1 MKRLAQFLVILFL
14 VLILAGAVLSPSAFA
29 RKQGRLPL
37 SPKVMEAKSALIV
50 CECPRGMA
58 VAEGRALQEL
68 QLWGR
73 FQIVKHRDKADLVF
87 LFSANQYLGDY
98 LTRDGPDKRP
108 VSVDFTIM
116 TVVDPHTGESLW
128 SDSRRWGSW
137 RVDHATR
144 DLIAEF
150 RQQIEGQT
158 KKWTLN
164 DILMCSVSPDLAAFA
179 NLTAEQAL
187 ALSKSGSGVSRI
199 AGSRDRLTLDSHE
212 APEFCKQAQLVVS
225 PDNRIVAFEV
235 LAPLADSLDLT
246 EVLQQADQF
255 DFAGGKDTD
264 GDQVYFNAQSKDKK
278 ILIRFEVQGHKSV
291 LSWVRFSY

>member
-1 MKRLAQFLVILFL
+1 MKRLAQFLVIL
-14 VLILAGAVLSPSAFA
+14 ILAGAGSLPSAFA
-29 RKQGRLPL
+29 KKQGRLSL
-37 SPKVMEAKSALIV
+37 SPKVVEAKSALIV

-68 QLWGR
+68 QVWGR

-116 TVVDPHTGESLW
+116 TVVDPSTGENLW

-144 DLIAEF
+144 ELIAEF
-150 RQQIEGQT
+150 RQRIEGQT
-158 KKWTLN
+158 KKWALN

-187 ALSKSGSGVSRI
+187 AKSGSGVSRI
-199 AGSRDRLTLDSHE
+199 AGSPDRLTLDSPE
-212 APEFCKQAQLVVS
+212 APDFCRQAQLVVG
-225 PDNRIVAFEV
+225 PDNRIVAFDV
-235 LAPLADSLDLT
+235 PASLADSLDLT
-246 EVLQQADQF
+246 EVLQQADRF

-264 GDQVYFNAQSKDKK
+264 SNQVYFNAQSKDKK

-291 LSWVRFSY
+291 LSWVRYSY

>member
-1 MKRLAQFLVILFL
+1 MKRLAQFLVIL
-14 VLILAGAVLSPSAFA
+14 ILAGAGSLPSAFA
-29 RKQGRLPL
+29 KKQGRLSL
-37 SPKVMEAKSALIV
+37 SPKVVEAKSALIV

-58 VAEGRALQEL
+58 VAEGRALEEL
-68 QLWGR
+68 QLWGS

-116 TVVDPHTGESLW
+116 TVVDPSTGENLW

-144 DLIAEF
+144 ELIAEF
-150 RQQIEGQT
+150 RQRIEGQT
-158 KKWTLN
+158 KKWALN

-187 ALSKSGSGVSRI
+187 AKSGSGVSRI
-199 AGSRDRLTLDSHE
+199 AGSPDRLTLDSPE
-212 APEFCKQAQLVVS
+212 APDFCRQAQLVVG
-225 PDNRIVAFEV
+225 PDNRIVAFDV
-235 LAPLADSLDLT
+235 PASLADSLDLT
-246 EVLQQADQF
+246 EVLQQADRF

-264 GDQVYFNAQSKDKK
+264 SNQVYFNAQSKDKK

-291 LSWVRFSY
+291 LSWVRYSY

>member
-1 MKRLAQFLVILFL
+1 MKRLAQFLVIL
-14 VLILAGAVLSPSAFA
+14 ILAGAGSLPSAFA
-29 RKQGRLPL
+29 KKQGRLSL
-37 SPKVMEAKSALIV
+37 SPKVVEAKSALIV

-58 VAEGRALQEL
+58 VAEGRALEEL

-116 TVVDPHTGESLW
+116 TVVDPSTGENLW

-144 DLIAEF
+144 ELIAEF
-150 RQQIEGQT
+150 RQRIEGQT
-158 KKWTLN
+158 KKWALN

-187 ALSKSGSGVSRI
+187 AKSGSGVSRI
-199 AGSRDRLTLDSHE
+199 AGSPDRLTLDSPE
-212 APEFCKQAQLVVS
+212 APDFCRQAQLVVG
-225 PDNRIVAFEV
+225 PDNRIVAFDV
-235 LAPLADSLDLT
+235 PASLADSLDLT
-246 EVLQQADQF
+246 EVLQQADRF

-264 GDQVYFNAQSKDKK
+264 SNQVYFNAQSKDKK

-291 LSWVRFSY
+291 LSWVRYSY

>member
-1 MKRLAQFLVILFL
+1 
-14 VLILAGAVLSPSAFA
+14 
-29 RKQGRLPL
+29 
-37 SPKVMEAKSALIV
+37 
-50 CECPRGMA
+50 
-58 VAEGRALQEL
+58 
-68 QLWGR
+68 
-73 FQIVKHRDKADLVF
+73 LVF
-87 LFSANQYLGDY
+87 LFSANPYLGDY
-98 LTRDGPDKRP
+98 VTRDGPDKRP

-116 TVVDPHTGESLW
+116 TVVDPHTGENLW

-150 RQQIEGQT
+150 RQQIEGQA

-164 DILMCSVSPDLAAFA
+164 DILMCSVSPDLAVFA

-199 AGSRDRLTLDSHE
+199 AGSPDRLTLDSPE
-212 APEFCKQAQLVVS
+212 APDFCRQAQLVVG
-225 PDNRIVAFEV
+225 PDNRIVAFDV
-235 LAPLADSLDLT
+235 PASLADSLDLT
-246 EVLQQADQF
+246 EVLQQADRF

-264 GDQVYFNAQSKDKK
+264 SNQVYFNAQSKDKK

-291 LSWVRFSY
+291 LLWVRYSY

>member
-1 MKRLAQFLVILFL
+1 MKRLAQFLVILIL
-14 VLILAGAVLSPSAFA
+14 VGAGLLPSAVA
-29 RKQGRLPL
+29 KKQGRLPL
-37 SPKVMEAKSALIV
+37 SPKVLQARSALIV

-73 FQIVKHRDKADLVF
+73 FQIVNHRDKADLVF

-116 TVVDPHTGESLW
+116 TVVDPGTGENLW

-137 RVDHATR
+137 RVDHATK

-150 RQQIEGQT
+150 RKQIEGQT
-158 KKWTLN
+158 KKWTLD

-187 ALSKSGSGVSRI
+187 ALTKSGSGVSRI
-199 AGSRDRLTLDSHE
+199 AGSPDRLTLNSLT

-225 PDNRIVAFEV
+225 PDNKIVAFEV
-235 LAPLADSLDLT
+235 PASRTDSLDVN
-246 EVLQQADQF
+246 EVLQQADRF
-255 DFAGGKDTD
+255 DFAGGKNTD
-264 GDQVYFNAQSKDKK
+264 SNRVFFSAQSKDKK
-278 ILIRFEVQGHKSV
+278 ILIQFEVQGHKSV
-291 LSWVRFSY
+291 LSRVRYSY